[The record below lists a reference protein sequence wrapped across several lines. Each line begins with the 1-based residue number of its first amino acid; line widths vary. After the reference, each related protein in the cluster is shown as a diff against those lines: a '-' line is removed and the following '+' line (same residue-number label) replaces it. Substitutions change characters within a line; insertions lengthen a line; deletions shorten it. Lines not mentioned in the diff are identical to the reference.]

1 MDTQNVPNLF
11 PLMLF
16 HYNMQTRFGL
26 FILSIKCNNRL
37 IKAPFFSWEKKRS
50 ILSCGLIIRQ
60 IKFKSSI

>member
-16 HYNMQTRFGL
+16 HYKMQTRFGL

-37 IKAPFFSWEKKRS
+37 IKAPFFVGKEKEYFV
-50 ILSCGLIIRQ
+50 LWTHN
-60 IKFKSSI
+60 